1 MLKINQD
8 IDYQRGL
15 CVYGSTRE
23 NIDKDKLYVDITN
36 LLIYLV
42 VHNESKEDIEC
53 IIWVIFELISV
64 LNMMEW
70 ILPTIPNITLPIE
83 KIFHFTYIFD
93 LHCLWLS
100 YYILLW
106 TISLCNKENEL
117 WNTRMYTICTLVVPV
132 ETIISLR

>member
-83 KIFHFTYIFD
+83 KIFDFTDIFD
-93 LHCLWLS
+93 LYGLWLS
-100 YYILLW
+100 YYILL
-106 TISLCNKENEL
+106 
-117 WNTRMYTICTLVVPV
+117 
-132 ETIISLR
+132 